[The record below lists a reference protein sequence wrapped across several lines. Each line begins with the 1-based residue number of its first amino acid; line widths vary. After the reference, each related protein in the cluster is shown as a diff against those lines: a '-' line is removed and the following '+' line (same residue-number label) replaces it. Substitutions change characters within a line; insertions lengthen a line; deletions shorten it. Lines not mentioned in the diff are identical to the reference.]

1 MKTSKRGRTPS
12 SLSSANSAGVMQP
25 EIKIFLSA
33 LGSYP
38 ERFARD
44 PRVSF
49 EQHFFRIAATNRLVN
64 GGTRRRA

>member
-1 MKTSKRGRTPS
+1 MKTSKRRRIPS
-12 SLSSANSAGVMQP
+12 SLSSARSEGVMQP

-38 ERFARD
+38 DCFARE
-44 PRVSF
+44 PHISF

-64 GGTRRRA
+64 GGGRRRA

>member
-1 MKTSKRGRTPS
+1 MKTSKRRRMPM
-12 SLSSANSAGVMQP
+12 SLSSARSARVEQP

-38 ERFARD
+38 DRFARE
-44 PRVSF
+44 PHVSF

-64 GGTRRRA
+64 GSRRRRA